1 MLRAL
6 ARLVVFAL
14 GPALLIAQDR
24 RPNIL
29 FIYSDDHAA
38 HALSCYGSTINVTPN
53 LDRLATEGMRFANCF
68 ATNAICGPARASVLT
83 GKYSHRNGF
92 ARNEQ
97 TFDGD
102 QWTFPKALRTAG
114 YATALIGKWHL
125 SSDPQGFDHWSIL
138 PGQGLYHDPWFLENG
153 ERRRLKGYVTDLIT
167 SQTLA
172 WLERWRTEDRAKDK
186 PFLLM
191 CQHKA
196 PHRNWQPAE
205 RHAQLFADQEIPLP
219 ATFDDDWS
227 QRSAAAA
234 GTTMTIERH
243 LTENDVKGKAPDGLD
258 AAARKRWL
266 YQRYIKDYLR
276 CIAAVDESVGS
287 VLEWLDAHGL
297 AEDTIVVYSSDQ
309 GFFLGDHG
317 WYDKRFMY
325 EEALRA
331 PLLVRWPKHVAAGTT
346 CESFVLNVDFAP
358 SFLELAHAELPADL
372 QGRSITPLLRGA
384 TPADWRRSMYYR
396 YYEYPDPH
404 DVRPHFGVR
413 TERHKL
419 IRFPDLDAWELFDL
433 SADPHELVSR
443 HDDPAYATVRAELEL
458 ELARLQA
465 ELGDDGTVH
474 DPRLARFAAVTP
486 QQLGRW
492 AADEAWQFP
501 SAKLRSSPRDVDLD
515 VSAVPFSFGAKVVR
529 RGAEGVLAACGG
541 SQRGYALWLERGVPH
556 FAIRN
561 GRELRAV
568 RGPTALPEGRE
579 TLVVGALAND
589 GMLRLFV
596 DGTAVAEAPGF
607 PLDGL
612 PTEGLSLGVDAETAV
627 TDARALFNGT
637 LRDVRLWRGTVA
649 HW

>member
-38 HALSCYGSTINVTPN
+38 HALSCYGSAINVTPN

-92 ARNEQ
+92 AQNEQ

-102 QWTFPKALRTAG
+102 QWTFPKALRSAG

-153 ERRRLKGYVTDLIT
+153 ERKRLKGYVTDLIT

-172 WLERWRTEDRAKDK
+172 WLERWRVEDQAKDR

-205 RHAQLFADQEIPLP
+205 RHAQLFEDREIPLP
-219 ATFDDDWS
+219 ASFDDDWS

-243 LTENDVKGKAPDGLD
+243 LTENDVKGKAPEGLD
-258 AAARKRWL
+258 DAARKRWL

-287 VLEWLDAHGL
+287 VLEWLDTHGL
-297 AEDTIVVYSSDQ
+297 ADDTIVVYSSDQ

-358 SFLELAHAELPADL
+358 SFLELARAEPPTDL
-372 QGRSITPLLRGA
+372 QGRSIAPLLRGA

-433 SADPHELVSR
+433 ATDPHELVSR
-443 HDDPAYATVRAELEL
+443 HDDPRFAAVRAELEL

-474 DPRLARFAAVTP
+474 DPRLARFAEVTP

-492 AADEAWQFP
+492 APEEAWQFP
-501 SAKLRSSPRDVDLD
+501 SAKLRELPRDVKLD
-515 VSAVPFSFGAKVVR
+515 VSAVPFSFGAHVSR
-529 RGAEGVLAACGG
+529 RGAEGVLAAFGG
-541 SQRGYALWLERGVPH
+541 SQRGWALWLERGVPH

-561 GRELRAV
+561 GRELRVV
-568 RGPTALPEGRE
+568 RGPAALPEGRE
-579 TLVVGALAND
+579 ALLVGALAND

-627 TDARALFNGT
+627 TDAHALFSGT
-637 LRDVRLWRGTVA
+637 LRDVRLWRGTVPR
-649 HW
+649 W